1 MTNQRIIDNTD
12 LKILASL
19 YAQPNL
25 NNKALA
31 EQIGLAASSCHER
44 VKRLHAEKIIE
55 GAYLQVDPES
65 VGSHIQAMVAARL
78 TSHSRETFAN
88 FQTDLLRTNEVVAI
102 YHTGGEND
110 FLIHVHVPNALHL
123 RDFVFDQI
131 TARPEVNHVETALV
145 YDCKVSKRLPQ
156 YKDSL

>member
-1 MTNQRIIDNTD
+1 MSNQRLLDNTD
-12 LKILASL
+12 IAILAEL
-19 YAQPNL
+19 YAEPGV

-31 EQIGLAASSCHER
+31 ERIGLAASSCHER
-44 VKRLHAEKIIE
+44 VKRLHKNNVIQATF
-55 GAYLQVDPES
+55 LHVNPEQL
-65 VGSHIQAMVAARL
+65 GSHIQAMVAARL
-78 TSHSRETFAN
+78 SAHDRETIAG
-88 FQTDLLRTNEVVAI
+88 FQQALLDTTEVVSI

-145 YDCKVSKRLPQ
+145 YDFSLSRQLPC
-156 YKDSL
+156 YLD

>member
-1 MTNQRIIDNTD
+1 MSNQRVLDATD
-12 LKILASL
+12 LNILALL
-19 YAQPNL
+19 YAQPTL

-31 EQIGLAASSCHER
+31 EQVGLAASSCHER
-44 VKRLHAEKIIE
+44 VKRLHAEQIIQ

-78 TSHSRETFAN
+78 TSHSRETFAS
-88 FQTDLLRTNEVVAI
+88 FQEDLLDTNEVVAI

-123 RDFVFDQI
+123 RDFVFDKI

-145 YDCKVSKRLPQ
+145 YDFKVSKRLPK
-156 YKDSL
+156 YR